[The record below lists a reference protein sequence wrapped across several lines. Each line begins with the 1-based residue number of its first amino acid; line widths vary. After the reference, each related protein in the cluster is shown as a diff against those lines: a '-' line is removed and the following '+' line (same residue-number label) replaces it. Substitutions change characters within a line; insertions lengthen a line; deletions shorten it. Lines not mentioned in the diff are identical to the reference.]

1 MRHLLG
7 ACFFAG
13 LSYIKIKLTEKN
25 NVHQQLRSGSTVNL
39 MVESGRLIVS
49 PEPKK
54 RYSMQEL
61 LAQCDADA
69 PLPVDASGWTD
80 AAPVG
85 KELI

>member
-1 MRHLLG
+1 MYTSNLRKVGGSVMLAVPPAILDM
-7 ACFFAG
+7 
-13 LSYIKIKLTEKN
+13 
-25 NVHQQLRSGSTVNL
+25 VQLRSGSTVNL

-69 PLPVDASGWTD
+69 PLPVDVSGWTD